1 MAKKVVK
8 PVKKAAKPAPKKANK
23 PAKPVKKAS
32 KPAPKKATKPA
43 PKKAAKPVAKATVKK
58 VVAKKP
64 VSKPAPKKV
73 TKPAP
78 KKVVKSTKPLSK
90 PAPKKV
96 EKKVVK
102 PVVKATK
109 RAPQPTKKAV
119 KKVEVKKATK
129 PAKELIKAT
138 STSTATKKVGKPIDA
153 VAKKSEKASK
163 KVAKASKKGK
173 TSDEDDEDFEVEEE
187 DEEEDDDVADD
198 YEKPEEDDTIDI
210 DSDLDGPP
218 VLDIE
223 GGGIPLD
230 DDDDDEIPE
239 KRGRGRRKKN
249 EGRAVSSESYIRNR
263 PLHIDIT
270 KPLIKKQQAPQP
282 KPFVNTKD
290 DRSRYSDKELAE
302 FKELILDKLKEAQT
316 DYDLLKQT
324 LSNADNHGTDDT
336 SPSFKLLEDGSDVLS
351 KEETAQ
357 LAIRQEKYILNLK
370 NALMRIENK
379 TYGIC
384 RVTGKL
390 IPKERL
396 RSVPHATLGIDAKL
410 KQSS

>member
-8 PVKKAAKPAPKKANK
+8 PAKKASKPAPKKAAAKPAKKVSKPAPKKAVAKPAKKVAKPAPKPAAKKVAAKKPAPKTAPKEVTKVPVKKAAKPAPKK
-23 PAKPVKKAS
+23 VEKKVA
-32 KPAPKKATKPA
+32 KPAPKV
-43 PKKAAKPVAKATVKK
+43 AAKPA
-58 VVAKKP
+58 
-64 VSKPAPKKV
+64 
-73 TKPAP
+73 
-78 KKVVKSTKPLSK
+78 
-90 PAPKKV
+90 
-96 EKKVVK
+96 
-102 PVVKATK
+102 
-109 RAPQPTKKAV
+109 
-119 KKVEVKKATK
+119 KKVEVKKQ
-129 PAKELIKAT
+129 AKELVKDKKA
-138 STSTATKKVGKPIDA
+138 GKPIDA
-153 VAKKSEKASK
+153 IAKKG
-163 KVAKASKKGK
+163 AKASKKAGK
-173 TSDEDDEDFEVEEE
+173 PSKKGKAGDDEDDDLEDIEE
-187 DEEEDDDVADD
+187 EEEDDSDVDVED
-198 YEKPEEDDTIDI
+198 EYEKGGEDEDAGEVELDEAPIL
-210 DSDLDGPP
+210 DL
-218 VLDIE
+218 E

-249 EGRAVSSESYIRNR
+249 EGKTGGGSESYIRNR

-270 KPLIKKQQAPQP
+270 KPLIKKAQVVEP

-302 FKELILDKLKEAQT
+302 FKELILEKLKEAQT
-316 DYDLLKQT
+316 DFDLLKQT

-357 LAIRQEKYILNLK
+357 LAIRQEKYIVNLK

-410 KQSS
+410 NQS

>member
-1 MAKKVVK
+1 MAKKIVK
-8 PVKKAAKPAPKKANK
+8 PAKKAAKPAPKKAAAK
-23 PAKPVKKAS
+23 PAKKAASKPAPKKVVKPAPKKAS
-32 KPAPKKATKPA
+32 KPAPKKVTKAPA
-43 PKKAAKPVAKATVKK
+43 KK

-64 VSKPAPKKV
+64 APKPAPKKV
-73 TKPAP
+73 TKVPA
-78 KKVVKSTKPLSK
+78 KKVAKATK

-96 EKKVVK
+96 EKKAAKPAPKVAAKAVKVVAK
-102 PVVKATK
+102 PAKKVE
-109 RAPQPTKKAV
+109 PKKAV
-119 KKVEVKKATK
+119 KEIAKPKV
-129 PAKELIKAT
+129 
-138 STSTATKKVGKPIDA
+138 VGKPIDA
-153 VAKKSEKASK
+153 VAKKGAKPSK
-163 KVAKASKKGK
+163 KAAKPSKKGK
-173 TSDEDDEDFEVEEE
+173 KGDDDEDDDIEP
-187 DEEEDDDVADD
+187 EEEDDDSDVDVKDD
-198 YEKPEEDDTIDI
+198 YEKPEDDD
-210 DSDLDGPP
+210 DAVVDLDEAP
-218 VLDIE
+218 VLDLE

-249 EGRAVSSESYIRNR
+249 EGRSSGSESYIRNR

-270 KPLIKKQQAPQP
+270 KPLIKKPQAAQP

-290 DRSRYSDKELAE
+290 DRSRYSDKELGE
-302 FKELILDKLKEAQT
+302 FKDLIIEKLKEAQT

-357 LAIRQEKYILNLK
+357 LANRQEKYIVNLK

-410 KQSS
+410 NQPS

>member
-1 MAKKVVK
+1 MAKKIVK
-8 PVKKAAKPAPKKANK
+8 PAKKATKPAPKKAAAKPAKKVAKPAPKKAA
-23 PAKPVKKAS
+23 AKPVKKAS
-32 KPAPKKATKPA
+32 KPAPKP
-43 PKKAAKPVAKATVKK
+43 AAKKI
-58 VVAKKP
+58 VAKKP
-64 VSKPAPKKV
+64 VAKPVAAKKNAPKPALKKVTKVPVKKVVKPAPK
-73 TKPAP
+73 A
-78 KKVVKSTKPLSK
+78 SK

-96 EKKVVK
+96 EKKAAK
-102 PVVKATK
+102 PAPKAAAK
-109 RAPQPTKKAV
+109 PAKKVEPKKAV
-119 KKVEVKKATK
+119 KEIAKPKV
-129 PAKELIKAT
+129 
-138 STSTATKKVGKPIDA
+138 VGKPIDA
-153 VAKKSEKASK
+153 VAKKGAKPSK
-163 KVAKASKKGK
+163 KAAKPSKKGK
-173 TSDEDDEDFEVEEE
+173 KGDDDEDDDIEP
-187 DEEEDDDVADD
+187 EEEDDSDVDVKDD
-198 YEKPEEDDTIDI
+198 YEKPEDDD
-210 DSDLDGPP
+210 DAVVDLDEAP
-218 VLDIE
+218 VLDLE

-249 EGRAVSSESYIRNR
+249 EGRSSGSESYIRNR

-270 KPLIKKQQAPQP
+270 KPLIKKPQAAQP
-282 KPFVNTKD
+282 KPFLNTKD
-290 DRSRYSDKELAE
+290 DRSRYSDKELLE
-302 FKELILDKLKEAQT
+302 FKELIIDKLKEAQT

-357 LAIRQEKYILNLK
+357 LAIRQEKYIVNLK

-410 KQSS
+410 NQSS